1 MTHGSFAQ
9 RLAIKGALP
18 RLTAG
23 VSDTINIGFMAP
35 LSGPV
40 QSWGLPGLNGCEI
53 WLDNLNRLGGLS
65 IGGRRHRVRI
75 IPFDCQYAPE
85 RAAEGVRALL
95 QDHDIKLLLTLGGD
109 SLAPVVDYLTD
120 RKLLTATL
128 LPSDLSPDTP
138 YLIAPSESHP
148 IYNVTGIDWLARAR
162 PALRRVALCSQTDAL
177 GLPSLATYRA
187 ACAAAGLSVVKEIRY
202 DPANRDAAGMVA
214 AMMAEAPDILCWCTS
229 YTPMVHHLTEAAHA
243 AGFSGQMVSCT
254 LDSYP
259 QLIARTSAA
268 FMEGFVFQF
277 PDFDDPLLAEKAF
290 FFNSPSAFYTEY
302 QRRFPGSWS
311 AVSWEYVA
319 ILDIWRKAVERAG
332 GVAPVSVLAAMKQS
346 GAVMHA
352 FGPAQWWGADMF
364 GIDNALIGDWPVVQI
379 TGGKA
384 RIVEFGSIPAW
395 LAAHG
400 GLLRAQ
406 MADLGQLWDQRQ
418 HRGGARTALS
428 GRSLGA

>member
-1 MTHGSFAQ
+1 MTTGSFAQ

-23 VSDTINIGFMAP
+23 VSETISVGFMAP

-40 QSWGLPGLNGCEI
+40 QSWGLPGLNGCEL
-53 WLDNLNRLGGLS
+53 WLDNLNRMGGLS

-75 IPFDCQYAPE
+75 IPFDCQYSSR
-85 RAAEGVRALL
+85 RARDGVRHLL

-109 SLAPVVDYLTD
+109 SLTLVIDHLTE

-148 IYNVTGIDWLARAR
+148 IYNVTGIDWLARHR
-162 PALRRVALCSQTDAL
+162 PDLRRIALCSQTDAL

-187 ACAAAGLSVVKEIRY
+187 ACAAAGLQVVKEIRY
-202 DPANRDAAGMVA
+202 DPANGDATAMVA
-214 AMMAEAPDILCWCTS
+214 AMMTARPDILCWCTS
-229 YTPMVHHLTEAAHA
+229 YTPMVHRLTEAAHA

-254 LDSYP
+254 LDSYD
-259 QLIARTSAA
+259 QLIARTSSG
-268 FMEGFVFQF
+268 FMEGFLFQF
-277 PDFDDPLLAEKAF
+277 PDFDDPALQEKGF
-290 FFNSPSAFYTEY
+290 LFNSPKAFYTEY
-302 QRRFPGSWS
+302 QRRFPTRWS
-311 AVSWEYVA
+311 AVSWEYAA
-319 ILDIWRKAVERAG
+319 ILEIWRKAVERAG
-332 GVAPVSVLAAMKQS
+332 SVAPVSVLAAMKQS
-346 GAVMHA
+346 GTVMHA

-364 GIDNALIGDWPVVQI
+364 GIDNALIGDWPVVRI
-379 TGGKA
+379 TGGRA

-400 GLLRAQ
+400 ALLRAQ
-406 MADLGQLWDQRQ
+406 MVELGQMWDQRQ
-418 HRGGARTALS
+418 VRTALGTALS
-428 GRSLGA
+428 RRSLAP